1 MKTVFRTALAAAL
14 CILCAGCSKEDV
26 SMDMYYPNIEGA
38 YPEMEDP
45 GLEEPGGD
53 KYNDFVDNPFIDTQK
68 QNISTFSV
76 DADGASYTN
85 MRRFITEGA
94 LPYGGSVRIEEFLNY
109 FTFDYPDPTDDNTVA
124 INAEI
129 GPCPWTPEN
138 RLMRLGIKGRSIA
151 ESELPDANFVFLIDV
166 SGSMNSTDKL
176 GLLKEGLKTLVDN
189 LRPTDR
195 ISIIT
200 YSGKVTKLLESTL
213 AQDASTIK
221 NAISKLTASG
231 STAGGAAL
239 KMAYEEA
246 LENYIEG
253 GNNRIIMGTDG
264 DFNVGVSSTDALVEM
279 VQDYASKGIYMT
291 VCGFGRGNLNDSMME
306 SISNNGNGTYEYIAT
321 EDDMTKVFVNERS
334 EFFSVANDT
343 KIQVTFDP
351 AKVDSYR
358 LIGYENRILSNEDF
372 ENDDKDAGEIGAG
385 QTITA
390 LYEIVPAAE
399 GSADEGALAV
409 FDVRYKK
416 ALGDTSIPLSLD
428 VVPSDALNLSPE
440 LNFAASLAA
449 YGMILR
455 DSPYKGE
462 ADLEM
467 VSSLAR
473 TALEF
478 DPFGY
483 RADFL
488 EIVQETVS
496 LDM

>member
-1 MKTVFRTALAAAL
+1 V
-14 CILCAGCSKEDV
+14 
-26 SMDMYYPNIEGA
+26 
-38 YPEMEDP
+38 
-45 GLEEPGGD
+45 
-53 KYNDFVDNPFIDTQK
+53 
-68 QNISTFSV
+68 
-76 DADGASYTN
+76 
-85 MRRFITEGA
+85 
-94 LPYGGSVRIEEFLNY
+94 
-109 FTFDYPDPTDDNTVA
+109 
-124 INAEI
+124 
-129 GPCPWTPEN
+129 
-138 RLMRLGIKGRSIA
+138 
-151 ESELPDANFVFLIDV
+151 
-166 SGSMNSTDKL
+166 
-176 GLLKEGLKTLVDN
+176 
-189 LRPTDR
+189 
-195 ISIIT
+195 T
-200 YSGKVTKLLESTL
+200 YSGSVKKLLESTPVRNS
-213 AQDASTIK
+213 DKIRK
-221 NAISKLTASG
+221 AISKLTASG
-231 STAGGAAL
+231 STAGGEAME
-239 KMAYEEA
+239 MAYKEA
-246 LENYIEG
+246 LENFIEG
-253 GNNRIIMGTDG
+253 GNNRVIMGTDG
-264 DFNVGVSSTDALVEM
+264 DFNVGVTDTDALMEM
-279 VQDYASKGIYMT
+279 VQNYAAKGVYLT

-306 SISNNGNGTYEYIAT
+306 KISNNGNGTYEYIAFE
-321 EDDMTKVFVNERS
+321 EDMVKVFVNERS

-351 AKVDSYR
+351 SKVDSYR
-358 LIGYENRILSNEDF
+358 LIGYENRVLSNEDF

-455 DSPYKGE
+455 DSPYKGD
-462 ADLEM
+462 ADLDL

-488 EIVQETVS
+488 EIVQETS
-496 LDM
+496 AL

>member
-1 MKTVFRTALAAAL
+1 MERIIILAVLSAML
-14 CILCAGCSKEDV
+14 AGCAMDGVYAPDFNYSEPSGDV
-26 SMDMYYPNIEGA
+26 M
-38 YPEMEDP
+38 PEP
-45 GLEEPGGD
+45 PSGD
-53 KYNDFVDNPFIDTQK
+53 DYADYADNPFISTEEQAV
-68 QNISTFSV
+68 STFSI
-76 DADGASYTN
+76 DADGASYAN
-85 MRRFITEGA
+85 VRRYIKSGMTPPPA
-94 LPYGGSVRIEEFLNY
+94 AVRIEEFLNY
-109 FTFDYPDPTDDNTVA
+109 FTFNYDDPADGNAIA
-124 INAEI
+124 INAEV

-138 RLMRLGIKGRSIA
+138 RLIRLGIKGKSMK

-166 SGSMNSTDKL
+166 SGSMSSNDKL
-176 GLLKEGLKTLVDN
+176 YLLKSGLITLLDY
-189 LRPTDR
+189 LRPDDR
-195 ISIIT
+195 ISIVT
-200 YSGKVTKLLESTL
+200 YSGSVKKLLESTPVRN
-213 AQDASTIK
+213 ADKIRK
-221 NAISKLTASG
+221 AISKLTAGG
-231 STAGGAAL
+231 STAGGEAME
-239 KMAYEEA
+239 MAYKEA
-246 LENYIEG
+246 LENFIEG
-253 GNNRIIMGTDG
+253 GNNRVIMGTDG
-264 DFNVGVSSTDALVEM
+264 DFNVGVTDTDELMEM
-279 VQDYASKGIYMT
+279 VQKYAAKGVYLTI
-291 VCGFGRGNLNDSMME
+291 CGFGRGNLNDSMME
-306 SISNNGNGTYEYIAT
+306 KVSNNGNGTYEYIAFE
-321 EDDMTKVFVNERS
+321 EDMVKVFVNERS

-428 VVPSDALNLSPE
+428 VVPSDALNISPE